1 LRKQQP
7 DHVSHIGPTWLGG
20 VPGGLLEEP
29 QSAEAEAALSSA
41 FDKAN
46 EALKNPDCAGLFAS
60 PRVMGTLTMTA
71 SSVLNKLKDDHAFRF
86 SFDPAF
92 PFKNGGVTSFNSL
105 DLMGVRVKWSASIV
119 DGNLVSNRLS

>member
-1 LRKQQP
+1 
-7 DHVSHIGPTWLGG
+7 
-20 VPGGLLEEP
+20 
-29 QSAEAEAALSSA
+29 
-41 FDKAN
+41 
-46 EALKNPDCAGLFAS
+46 
-60 PRVMGTLTMTA
+60 MGILTMTA

-119 DGNLVSNRLS
+119 LDGNLVSNPTELMLTVIHELSHVLRALGFRGGDFNDNDGPNEPQNQAGNNTKIRENCLQ